1 MNTNEINFEDILN
14 QFIENIDKISIKN
27 ALRNKLVINRIT
39 SDTIEFIT
47 ISKIAQLI
55 FNNSE
60 NMKYIESK
68 ISEII
73 EKPMRIKVNFENKE
87 DYFAKKI
94 KSM

>member
-27 ALRNKLVINRIT
+27 TLRNKLVINRIT

>member
-60 NMKYIESK
+60 NMKYIESI